1 MQRRLQL
8 RRKKKKMMMIM
19 TGSTRMCL
27 MGICLVMMIG
37 EVGASR
43 GLPNHAAAKSGGAR
57 RREEHK
63 TVQMYNTIFSLIY
76 NMQDHSERMTKV
88 K

>member
-1 MQRRLQL
+1 
-8 RRKKKKMMMIM
+8 
-19 TGSTRMCL
+19 

-57 RREEHK
+57 RGAAQACSN
-63 TVQMYNTIFSLIY
+63 VQYYVLSDI
-76 NMQDHSERMTKV
+76 
-88 K
+88 

>member
-1 MQRRLQL
+1 MRRRLEL
-8 RRKKKKMMMIM
+8 RRKKKMIMMMM

-27 MGICLVMMIG
+27 MGICPVMMIG

-57 RREEHK
+57 RAVKRRGDDIMEASC
-63 TVQMYNTIFSLIY
+63 SL
-76 NMQDHSERMTKV
+76 
-88 K
+88 